1 MRLLFFFSDT
11 GGGHRA
17 AADAVRDAL
26 QRRESDQPDIV
37 LIDFFKALPWPFLHF
52 PILWPTMIGLGG
64 IPWGLF
70 YRLTDHRSVAGFL
83 ARLVWPYIAPALRA
97 LLARHTA
104 DVIVSFHPV
113 INDVLSIA
121 KRELDTAPPLI
132 SVSQDLVNVHA
143 ATFAPNF
150 AQHVVPT
157 DAARARALHW
167 NVTPSQVK
175 VVGVPT
181 RSHFVELMK
190 LPQREA
196 RARLNLPLMGDIVL
210 FAGGSDG
217 IGPFVRAIRAFT
229 QHPSDQTPPLLIAI
243 TGRNDPLYRQ
253 LKALEHTHRLHVVG
267 YAQNMALWMRAAD
280 LLVTKAGP
288 NTLAEAFIA
297 GCPLVLYDAIPGQE
311 TGNVRYV
318 VDGGAGLWAPRPA
331 RAAES
336 IQLLLNAPA
345 RRRAMAAHAR
355 DLARP
360 HAAAQIADII
370 QSLSQ

>member
-17 AADAVRDAL
+17 AAYAVREAL
-26 QRRESDQPDIV
+26 QRRDDVQPDIV
-37 LIDFFKALPWPFLHF
+37 LIDFFKALPWPFPHF
-52 PILWPTMIGLGG
+52 PTLWPTMIGLGG

-70 YRLTDHRSVAGFL
+70 YRLTDHRSVARLL
-83 ARLVWPYIAPALRA
+83 ARVVWPYIAPALRA

-121 KRELDTAPPLI
+121 KGDLGTSPPLI

-150 AQHVVPT
+150 AQHIVPT
-157 DAARARALHW
+157 DAARQQALHW
-167 NVTPSQVK
+167 KVDPEQVR
-175 VVGVPT
+175 VIGVPT
-181 RSHFVELMK
+181 RSHFVELME

-196 RARLNLPLMGDIVL
+196 RARLNLPLAGDIVL
-210 FAGGSDG
+210 FTGGSDG
-217 IGPFVRAIRAFT
+217 IGPFVRAIQAFT
-229 QHPSDQTPPLLIAI
+229 QRPSDQNPPLLIAI
-243 TGRNDPLYRQ
+243 TGRNYRLYRQ
-253 LKALEHTHRLHVVG
+253 LKALERTHRLHVVG
-267 YAQNMALWMRAAD
+267 HTQNMALWMRAAD

-297 GCPLVLYDAIPGQE
+297 GCPLVLYAAIPGQE

-318 VDGGAGLWAPRPA
+318 VEGGAGLWAPRPT

-336 IQLLLNAPA
+336 IHMLLNAPA
-345 RRRAMAAHAR
+345 RRYTMATQAR

-360 HAAAQIADII
+360 HAAEQIAEII
-370 QSLSQ
+370 QTLSP